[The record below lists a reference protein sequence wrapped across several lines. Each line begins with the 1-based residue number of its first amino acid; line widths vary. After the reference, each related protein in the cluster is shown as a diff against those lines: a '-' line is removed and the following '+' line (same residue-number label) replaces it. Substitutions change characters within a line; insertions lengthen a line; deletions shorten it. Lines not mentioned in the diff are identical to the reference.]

1 MNASLTPNETTV
13 QKVKLLIDGEWVE
26 SQSTEW
32 HDIVNP
38 ATQQVLAKVPFA
50 TAAEVDAA
58 VSAAQRAFQTWK
70 LTPIG
75 ARMRIMLK
83 LQALIREHSKRI
95 AVVLSSE
102 QGKTIADAEG
112 DIFRGLEVVEHA
124 CSIGTLQMGEFAEN
138 VAGGVDTYTLRQPIG
153 VCAGITPFNFPAMI
167 PLWMFPMAI
176 ACGNTFV
183 LKPSEQDPLSTML
196 LVELA
201 IEAGV
206 PAGVLNVVHGG
217 KDVVDGLC
225 THKDIKAVSFVGST
239 AVGTHV
245 YDLAGKHGKRVQSM
259 MGAKNH
265 AVVLADANREQALN
279 ALVGA
284 GFGAAGQ
291 RCMATSVVVLVGAAK
306 QWLPDLKAL
315 AQKLTVNAGS
325 EPGTDVG
332 PVISKKAKA
341 RILDLI
347 ESGIKEGAKLEL
359 DGRDIKVP
367 GYEQGNFVGPTLFSG
382 VTTDM
387 QIYTQEIF
395 GPVLVVLEV
404 DTLDQAIAL
413 VNANPFGNGTGLFT
427 QSGAAARKFQTEIDV
442 GQVGIN
448 IPIPVP
454 VPFFSFTGSRGSK
467 LGDLGPYGKQVVQFY
482 TQTKTVT
489 ARWFDDDSVNDGV
502 NTTINL
508 R

>member
-1 MNASLTPNETTV
+1 MNASLTPNETTI

-26 SQSTEW
+26 SQTTEW

-95 AVVLSSE
+95 AVVLSAE

-124 CSIGTLQMGEFAEN
+124 CSIGSLQMGEFAEN

-201 IEAGV
+201 IEAGI

-265 AVVLADANREQALN
+265 AVVLPDANREQALN

-315 AQKLTVNAGS
+315 AQKLKVNAGNES
-325 EPGTDVG
+325 GTDVG

-359 DGRDIKVP
+359 DGRDISVP
-367 GYEQGNFVGPTLFSG
+367 GYESGNFVGPTLFSG